1 MYTLSSIHI
10 YPLKGGRGTTLTST
24 ALDRF
29 GPSGDRR
36 WMLVDPEGQ
45 FVTQRQLPG
54 LARVAAL
61 PTAEGL
67 RLSYDDVDILEVP
80 FPTSAPRE
88 VTIWNDTVGACDADD
103 EAAAWFSARLDRPL
117 RLVYLPDDARRLV
130 NPAYAKAGET
140 VSLADGYPLLLVSAA
155 SLDELNARLST
166 SVGLDRFR
174 PNLVVAGCAAH
185 AEDDWQQLRIGEM
198 TLTVAKPCDRCTV
211 PALDQRTG
219 ERHPELLRAL
229 ASYRRAED
237 RKVYF
242 GQNLLYA
249 GTGTLHVG
257 DPVHVL

>member
-10 YPLKGGRGTTLTST
+10 YPLKGGRGVALTHT

-29 GPSGDRR
+29 GPTGDRR
-36 WMLVDPEGQ
+36 WMLIDPEGQ

-54 LARVAAL
+54 LARVEAL
-61 PTAEGL
+61 PTARGL
-67 RLSYDDVDILEVP
+67 RLAHADVDTLEVS
-80 FPTSAPRE
+80 FPTSAPCE
-88 VTIWNDTVGACDADD
+88 VTIWNDTVGACDAGDD
-103 EAAAWFSARLDRPL
+103 AAAWFSACLERPL
-117 RLVYLPDDARRLV
+117 RLVYLPDDAQRLV
-130 NPAYAKAGET
+130 NPAYAKGGET

-155 SLDELNARLST
+155 ALDELNDRLST
-166 SVGLDRFR
+166 PVGLDRFR
-174 PNLVVAGCAAH
+174 PNLVVTGCAAH
-185 AEDDWQQLRIGEM
+185 AEDDWQRLRIGEM

-257 DPVHVL
+257 DPVQVL